1 MSLSVDLVDALKR
14 CLRAQDMS
22 YRELAARLG
31 LSEAAVKRMFSLRAI
46 SLKRMEAICEVLD
59 LGLSELAAEADRG
72 RRELS
77 ELSESQERA
86 LVAEPQLLLALFLV
100 LGRWRL
106 DDVQVRFRFSEVEWI
121 RLLARLDRLG
131 IIQLLPGNRGR
142 PLTSRNFRWRRNG
155 PMEAFFRE
163 QLLQDYFADPF
174 DGEQDALYLLT
185 GSLSLEG
192 VRTLQ
197 ERLNE
202 LARDFDALLLRD
214 ATLPAAERVGVG
226 LVLAQKPWVLR
237 SFHQWRRSHAPEND

>member
-1 MSLSVDLVDALKR
+1 MDLVDALKR
-14 CLRAQDMS
+14 CLRAQGIG
-22 YRELAARLG
+22 YRELAIRLG

-59 LGLSELAAEADRG
+59 LGLSELAAEAERA
-72 RRELS
+72 RPELS
-77 ELSESQERA
+77 ELSEAQERA
-86 LVAEPQLLLALFLV
+86 LVADPPLLLVLFLV

-106 DDVQVRFRFSEVEWI
+106 DDVQSRFRFSEVEWI

-131 IIQLLPGNRGR
+131 IIELLPRNRGR

-155 PMEAFFRE
+155 PMETFFRE

-174 DGEQDALYLLT
+174 DGEQDALYLLI
-185 GSLSLEG
+185 GSLSPDG
-192 VRTLQ
+192 VQALQ
-197 ERLNE
+197 ERLRE

-214 ATLPAAERVGVG
+214 ATLPAEQRVGVG

-237 SFHQWRRSHAPEND
+237 SFHQWRRAHVAEEG